1 MPLNP
6 TKLSQSASQAR
17 EAVDKKAAKNKVR
30 AANRVARELQAQ
42 NEADGKAREDA
53 ALRAAKLPEFKMQA
67 RTTVPPS
74 LRVPSPSRPKY
85 MVVKR
90 TNAMP
95 ATWNARLMLWA
106 MVHLGPHMNYVATED
121 QIEAAIHAKMW
132 SPMYLPYQ
140 RTNGR

>member
-6 TKLSQSASQAR
+6 TKLSLS
-17 EAVDKKAAKNKVR
+17 EDKKAAKNKVR

-121 QIEAAIHAKMW
+121 QIEAAKVRCLCAAGFILRLL
-132 SPMYLPYQ
+132 Y
-140 RTNGR
+140 